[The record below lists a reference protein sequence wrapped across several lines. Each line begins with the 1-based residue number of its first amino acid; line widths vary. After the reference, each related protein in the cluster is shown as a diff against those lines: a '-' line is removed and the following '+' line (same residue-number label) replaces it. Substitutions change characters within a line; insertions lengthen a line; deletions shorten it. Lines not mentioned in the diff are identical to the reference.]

1 MRYIKNL
8 INNIKC
14 LLKHDIRELYND
26 VDDGILISSDIAQS
40 IIEINKKIEVCCE
53 RLDIIEHDLNHDK
66 GINKAIKELESYV
79 DDKNLFL
86 LDMIEKVGQRVNNRE
101 VI

>member
-8 INNIKC
+8 INNILYLFKC
-14 LLKHDIRELYND
+14 DIKLVND
-26 VDDGILISSDIAQS
+26 IKS
-40 IIEINKKIEVCCE
+40 INETIYEMEKTLSIHNKKIEVCCE
-53 RLDIIEHDLNHDK
+53 RLDNIEHDLNHDK
-66 GINKAIKELESYV
+66 GINKEIKELESYV

-86 LDMIEKVGQRVNNRE
+86 LGMIEKVEQRVDNRE

>member
-8 INNIKC
+8 INNILYLFKC
-14 LLKHDIRELYND
+14 DIKL
-26 VDDGILISSDIAQS
+26 VKTLS
-40 IIEINKKIEVCCE
+40 IHSKKIEVCCE
-53 RLDIIEHDLNHDK
+53 RLDIIEHDLNHHK

-86 LDMIEKVGQRVNNRE
+86 LGMIEKVEQRVDNKE